1 MDINDVALR
10 HLERR
15 SRTKKEMKDH
25 LKERGFSDEDIR
37 DCISCLEDSHYLD
50 DQRYC
55 GEYLRYSFAKGWG
68 TKKIA
73 ANLSRLGISGEEIEE
88 ASRSYEEENG
98 VDLSEEETKRAL
110 RQAEKL
116 AATSEKDDNFPG
128 KLGRKLAYLGY
139 DTETVYRVVG
149 KYMK

>member
-10 HLERR
+10 FLERR
-15 SRTKKEMKDH
+15 NRTKKEMKDH
-25 LKERGFSDEDIR
+25 LAEKGFSKDDIGQ
-37 DCISCLEDSHYLD
+37 CISYLENSCYLD

-68 TKKIA
+68 KKKIA
-73 ANLSRLGISGEEIEE
+73 ANLARLGISGEEIEE

-98 VDLSEEETKRAL
+98 VDLSEEEIKRAL

-116 AATSEKDDNFPG
+116 AAASAKEDNFPA

>member
-1 MDINDVALR
+1 MDINDAALR
-10 HLERR
+10 FLERR
-15 SRTKKEMKDH
+15 NRTKKEMKDH
-25 LKERGFSDEDIR
+25 LAEKGFSKDDIGQ
-37 DCISCLEDSHYLD
+37 CISYLENSCYLD

-68 TKKIA
+68 KKKIA
-73 ANLSRLGISGEEIEE
+73 ANLARLGISGEEIEE

-98 VDLSEEETKRAL
+98 VDLSEEEIKRAF

-116 AATSEKDDNFPG
+116 AAASAKEDNFPA

-139 DTETVYRVVG
+139 DTETVYRIVG

>member
-1 MDINDVALR
+1 MDINDAALR
-10 HLERR
+10 FLERR
-15 SRTKKEMKDH
+15 NRTKKEMKDH
-25 LKERGFSDEDIR
+25 LAEKGFSKDDIGQ
-37 DCISCLEDSHYLD
+37 CISYLENSCYLD

-68 TKKIA
+68 KKKIA
-73 ANLSRLGISGEEIEE
+73 ANLARLGISGEEIEE

-98 VDLSEEETKRAL
+98 VDLSEEEIKRAL

-116 AATSEKDDNFPG
+116 EAASAKEDNFPA
-128 KLGRKLAYLGY
+128 KLGRKLTYLGY
-139 DTETVYRVVG
+139 DTKTIYKIVG